1 MDLHTSLW
9 LFQTTLAL
17 GLSLWLCIAVLNN
30 LQAFRASVGAV
41 GATMAM
47 APLRQAPAID
57 IPLIGRALHSP
68 VCHRI
73 ALLLVLVLQV
83 VAAVSAL
90 TGSYLLVGEA
100 DLLLARPWLNL
111 ALTAFL
117 GFTFSMLL
125 GGLWFGYWIRQE
137 GLQLTHLVLVLWALL
152 AFIVFNL
159 QWV

>member
-1 MDLHTSLW
+1 MDVHTSLW
-9 LFQTTLAL
+9 LFQATLAL
-17 GLSLWLCIAVLNN
+17 GLSAWLCIAVLNN

-57 IPLIGRALHSP
+57 IPLLGRALHSP
-68 VCHRI
+68 AWHRI
-73 ALLLVLVLQV
+73 AVLLVLLLQII
-83 VAAVSAL
+83 AAGAAL
-90 TGSYLLVGEA
+90 TGSYLLLVES
-100 DLLLARPWLNL
+100 DLMQARPWLNL
-111 ALTAFL
+111 ALSAFL

-152 AFIVFNL
+152 AFVVFNV
-159 QWV
+159 QWS

>member
-57 IPLIGRALHSP
+57 IPLLGRALHSP
-68 VCHRI
+68 AWHRV

-83 VAAVSAL
+83 VAAASAL
-90 TGSYLLVGEA
+90 SGSYLLVVEA
-100 DLLLARPWLNL
+100 DLVQARPWLNL
-111 ALTAFL
+111 ALSAFL

-152 AFIVFNL
+152 AFVVFNL